1 MLAAQTGIELRLA
14 LRHPEQAIVT
24 LFIPVVLL
32 IGLTLTPVIALPQPR
47 VVTVAP
53 SILALAVLST
63 GFTSQAISFG
73 FDRRYGVIAR
83 LAATALPRWLLIAG
97 RLCAMFGVIVIQVAL
112 LGTIAALLGWR
123 PTGAGILWAIPVLLL
138 GGAACGS
145 LGLLL
150 GGALRAEVTLAV
162 ANVIWFV
169 LLFVGGIAV
178 PLSALPAGLAKA
190 ATYLPSGALAEGL
203 HTTLAHGHP
212 PGTGPVLVLVAWTL
226 AAALTAV
233 RTTKLR

>member
-1 MLAAQTGIELRLA
+1 MWGTAHPNSAGSLSEPEEHGASERHRHRFPPGTFTPAPGGGRRRRMLAAQTGIELRLA
-14 LRHPEQAIVT
+14 LRHPEQSLIT

-97 RLCAMFGVIVIQVAL
+97 RLCAMFGVIVIS
-112 LGTIAALLGWR
+112 WR
-123 PTGAGILWAIPVLLL
+123 SWAR
-138 GGAACGS
+138 S
-145 LGLLL
+145 
-150 GGALRAEVTLAV
+150 
-162 ANVIWFV
+162 
-169 LLFVGGIAV
+169 
-178 PLSALPAGLAKA
+178 
-190 ATYLPSGALAEGL
+190 LPSWAGD
-203 HTTLAHGHP
+203 P
-212 PGTGPVLVLVAWTL
+212 PVRESSGRSLCSCSEEPP
-226 AAALTAV
+226 AV
-233 RTTKLR
+233 RLGCCWAGHCGPRSRLR